1 VQTARYGLAVAY
13 CAWSVGSAKVPMEKG
28 ACMRRSIVGVALGAL
43 LTAAFVTAAVLAA
56 AGCGSSPSQPD
67 ASSAPPA
74 ATVSGGVFSDPAH
87 GFSLKYDDKTLAAAL
102 PASAPWIAEFDKAL
116 GNSGKTTFVVAF
128 HLPGQSAAGPA
139 AGQLPI
145 PVQAV
150 GVTRSNL
157 SADGYTQFVKPST
170 LKTFAKQVHAQNRK
184 YYGPSTQTQVTKV
197 AGYPAVSSASYAKDK
212 AGRRELVWSVA
223 VFTPRWNYL
232 FYTVADSA
240 NARKIVPAF
249 DAVLRSLSVTK

>member
-1 VQTARYGLAVAY
+1 ML
-13 CAWSVGSAKVPMEKG
+13 
-28 ACMRRSIVGVALGAL
+28 RSIVRLAVGAL
-43 LTAAFVTAAVLAA
+43 LTAVFAAATVLVA
-56 AGCGSSPSQPD
+56 AGCGSSPSQPA

-74 ATVSGGVFSDPAH
+74 ATASGGVFSDPAH
-87 GFSLKYDDKTLAAAL
+87 GFSLKYDGTALAAAL

-128 HLPGQSAAGPA
+128 HLPGQSTPGPA

-150 GVTRSNL
+150 GVTRSTL
-157 SADGYTQFVKPST
+157 SAAGYKQFVTPST

-197 AGYPAVSSASYAKDK
+197 AGCPAISSASYAKDK

-223 VFTPRWNYL
+223 VFTPKWNYL

-240 NARKIVPAF
+240 NARQLVPAF
-249 DAVLRSLSVTK
+249 DAVLRSLTVAK